1 MGFRINT
8 NTPASA
14 ALRAVNKASEAK
26 SDDLNKLSSGDR
38 ILKAADD
45 ASGLAIS
52 EKLKAGI
59 RSSRQASRNAN
70 DGISMIQVAEG
81 GLNESS
87 NLLIRMRELS
97 VQAAS
102 DTSGDRERSMTNMEF
117 QGLKSELKRI
127 SGATAYNGTK
137 LLDGSG
143 SQLDFHVG
151 TGGKSSSDRISFEA
165 GQVNSS
171 PESLGLAHASL
182 LTKLGAQDCLGKIDD
197 AIGKLVGHRTS
208 LGAIQTR
215 LTASSNNLD
224 VSTENISA
232 ANSRIRDTDYA
243 EASAKLARDSIIVE
257 ASTATLAQANNLGNA
272 ARKLVE

>member
-8 NTPASA
+8 NTPSSA
-14 ALRAVNKASEAK
+14 ANRAVSKASSEK
-26 SDDLNKLSSGDR
+26 EQSLSKLSSGDR
-38 ILKAADD
+38 IIRAADD

-81 GLNESS
+81 GIQEAS

-102 DTSGDRERSMTNMEF
+102 DTSGDSERAMTNMEF
-117 QGLKSELKRI
+117 QGLKKELKRI
-127 SGATAYNGTK
+127 SGATEFNGTK

-143 SQLDFHVG
+143 SKLDFHVG
-151 TGGKSSSDRISFEA
+151 TGGQSTNDRISFDA
-165 GQVNSS
+165 NQVNSS
-171 PESLGLAHASL
+171 PEALGLTHATL
-182 LTKLGAQDCLGKIDD
+182 ATKTGAQDCLGKLDS
-197 AIGKLVGHRTS
+197 AINKLVGHRTT
-208 LGAIQTR
+208 LGSVQTR

-232 ANSRIRDTDYA
+232 SNSRIRDTDYA
-243 EASAKLARDSIIVE
+243 EEAAKLAKASIVSE
-257 ASTATLAQANNLGNA
+257 ASVSVLAQANDLGKA
-272 ARKLVE
+272 AYKLVE